1 MLLPHVPEAPTNIVE
16 SASLNIPPSCFGR
29 LGPIIYQVLLVDI
42 TCSVR
47 FLGLWPRLPRGGWL
61 ALVTYQ
67 SQPSL
72 EMVVVSTNYYT
83 ELCDYRQVLELW
95 QLHVMA
101 ECACRWSLVAGLD
114 FFWRKG

>member
-16 SASLNIPPSCFGR
+16 SASLNIPPSCFGW

-72 EMVVVSTNYYT
+72 EMVAVCNYMTVNCVSSS
-83 ELCDYRQVLELW
+83 LVCAGSAV
-95 QLHVMA
+95 
-101 ECACRWSLVAGLD
+101 ACRRSLSACRCSKSFLV
-114 FFWRKG
+114 